1 MARNGLAIWARCDIC
16 GSALFSAFPIVRLY
30 SSDATN
36 RKYRPTAV
44 AYRFENRKS
53 HVMCKAGTT
62 SIMRQRQESRFDDFA
77 IQSLQPFLTHFLASS
92 HSHTT
97 ITFQPIASSSA
108 CCLTSR
114 SWLRSSFALQNST
127 FDFGTRVAF
136 GQFSC
141 ICQKQ
146 PLMNTIVRYFGNTTS
161 GCPGYR
167 LSFLRN
173 RRPFEKENC
182 VPSFRWMCLC
192 LGYAT

>member
-1 MARNGLAIWARCDIC
+1 MFGKNHAIASRSHKLSIKQVACRRFHD
-16 GSALFSAFPIVRLY
+16 
-30 SSDATN
+30 
-36 RKYRPTAV
+36 KAV
-44 AYRFENRKS
+44 PAVP
-53 HVMCKAGTT
+53 HV
-62 SIMRQRQESRFDDFA
+62 
-77 IQSLQPFLTHFLASS
+77 LFLASS
-92 HSHTT
+92 HSHHHDHFPAHRFKFGMLPD
-97 ITFQPIASSSA
+97 IFVRGCAA
-108 CCLTSR
+108 V
-114 SWLRSSFALQNST
+114 FALQNST

-182 VPSFRWMCLC
+182 VPSFQWMCLC